1 MIFEFWPD
9 KKGWLLNFVSTKGG
23 NFEFWPSYIIKI
35 INFPLF
41 IGSFDK
47 RSCSLRSQTFLSFS
61 TLHLAYLKLVGTP
74 CTAISQEKLE
84 NEKLIKFVKTRHFFI
99 FGLLSEYLLLCLCL
113 EVIKLGVL
121 RRHTGELWGFARC
134 LAVVMWELFFSQ
146 LAEWLT

>member
-1 MIFEFWPD
+1 MSRQ
-9 KKGWLLNFVSTKGG
+9 KGETLNFDPVTSLKLL
-23 NFEFWPSYIIKI
+23 I
-35 INFPLF
+35 FPF
-41 IGSFDK
+41 YESFCK
-47 RSCSLRSQTFLSFS
+47 RSSLRSQTFLSFS